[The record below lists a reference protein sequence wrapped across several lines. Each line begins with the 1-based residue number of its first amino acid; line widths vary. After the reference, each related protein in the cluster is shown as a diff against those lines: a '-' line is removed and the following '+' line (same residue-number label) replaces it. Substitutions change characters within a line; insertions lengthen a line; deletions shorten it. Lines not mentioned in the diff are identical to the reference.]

1 VDGRSGTSVPNPK
14 LENAL
19 TTSVAPCP
27 RLPPPIFPIPFR
39 SLGNPNALSLNAPF
53 DTEFDRPW
61 FPDGIAPSSLDAPN
75 NPPPFPNPAACPK
88 CPELCA
94 LSVSPAL
101 VFPYDKS
108 TADALRTRSSAA
120 PSPAARVS
128 SRSNLENVLSY
139 SLRPARAREVR
150 QSPKRACV
158 SSPLPRIVSSRALAL
173 ARTSRAASRPT
184 PRGCLESRRAR
195 SPRRN
200 RARSSAAPRPR
211 RPRARARRATKIL
224 RPDSRRA
231 KPAREPSTTPRR
243 PIARVASH
251 RIASRN
257 PRTST
262 TVTSPR
268 CRARPRSRSRS
279 RRHRSMI

>member
-1 VDGRSGTSVPNPK
+1 MDGRSGTSVPNPK

-19 TTSVAPCP
+19 TTSVVPCP
-27 RLPPPIFPIPFR
+27 KLLPPIFPIPFR

-61 FPDGIAPSSLDAPN
+61 CPDGIAPSSLDAPN

-94 LSVSPAL
+94 LSASPAA

-108 TADALRTRSSAA
+108 TADALRTRSSVA

-139 SLRPARAREVR
+139 SLRPARAREIR

-158 SSPLPRIVSSRALAL
+158 SSLLPRIVSSRALPL
-173 ARTSRAASRPT
+173 ARTSRDASRVT

-195 SPRRN
+195 AATKPRAFER
-200 RARSSAAPRPR
+200 RDAPTPRPR
-211 RPRARARRATKIL
+211 PRATRDVNSSSGFSPRESRVRAFDDDDA
-224 RPDSRRA
+224 SH
-231 KPAREPSTTPRR
+231 
-243 PIARVASH
+243 RVASH
-251 RIASRN
+251 RIASRRETPAP
-257 PRTST
+257 PR
-262 TVTSPR
+262 R
-268 CRARPRSRSRS
+268 
-279 RRHRSMI
+279 